1 MDGRGMPAVFDGFV
15 ERWNRA
21 VERELRRE
29 LAEGERKEKLLVVSR
44 GEGDGRRLAEQA
56 RSVERIRKRLLLKDH
71 IRLLPL
77 EDVPDGLE
85 WQTGMEEPD
94 VGDPRAVKGGKVR
107 LWINTPFPG
116 TLRAFGPGS
125 ENFSITPPLT
135 TCGFPSWGFIR
146 KPSVPFRAWRTA
158 GLCPQTEKPFLSSGS
173 GSGLFGRT
181 HRESAGFSV
190 EHLPPYVRF
199 CPGSVLDYPV
209 PFHV

>member
-94 VGDPRAVKGGKVR
+94 VGDPRAVRGGKSGCGSI
-107 LWINTPFPG
+107 LHFPELYVLSG
-116 TLRAFGPGS
+116 REVKIFQLLR
-125 ENFSITPPLT
+125 
-135 TCGFPSWGFIR
+135 
-146 KPSVPFRAWRTA
+146 
-158 GLCPQTEKPFLSSGS
+158 
-173 GSGLFGRT
+173 
-181 HRESAGFSV
+181 H
-190 EHLPPYVRF
+190 
-199 CPGSVLDYPV
+199 
-209 PFHV
+209 